1 MTIKTDFVSVRRAAE
16 TVDSGT
22 FFRDMAVHRLTPT
35 EVLLLFV
42 GGAMLAL
49 AAAAGGNYLGIA
61 ACTMDD
67 ATMQRVSASLISVDR
82 DRS

>member
-1 MTIKTDFVSVRRAAE
+1 MTLKTDMISMRKAMR
-16 TVDSGT
+16 TVDSGA
-22 FFRDMAVHRLTPT
+22 FFRDMAVHRLTST

-49 AAAAGGNYLGIA
+49 AAAAGGNVLGIA

-67 ATMQRVSASLISVDR
+67 ATMQRVSASRISVDR
-82 DRS
+82 ERP